1 MMLPTKH
8 QNPYVETYDLLLCTG
23 SGSLTKEPAQ
33 IVVRMSTL
41 IWTTA
46 CFIHLKTFT
55 MPQYGMLEHVEHQN
69 AVTTLECHSCT
80 QNMQLKCV
88 IQDARTHTEDL
99 LSHPSVHNGPPKA
112 RETPWKTAAPVIR
125 GCQKIMR

>member
-1 MMLPTKH
+1 MLPTKH

-46 CFIHLKTFT
+46 CFIHLKRFT

-80 QNMQLKCV
+80 QNMQLKCESYRMRGH
-88 IQDARTHTEDL
+88 IQDVF
-99 LSHPSVHNGPPKA
+99 SQVHNGPPKA
-112 RETPWKTAAPVIR
+112 RETPWKTAAPVTR